1 MKQRTS
7 FWKDILLNGTRIQ
20 QLSCNRKT
28 TVLATNGIYIQPFI
42 ASTVWER
49 VCLGIPEGDER
60 HLLSA
65 HPHYTLGRRNESR
78 VSVLSDQCIDPR
90 L

>member
-49 VCLGIPEGDER
+49 VCLGIP
-60 HLLSA
+60 
-65 HPHYTLGRRNESR
+65 
-78 VSVLSDQCIDPR
+78 
-90 L
+90 